1 MDDFEPCRRLLKAAR
16 GVPPDTR
23 VPYAF
28 EKRVMARLEGLKPLD
43 EWALWGAALWRGAV
57 FCLTLAVLL
66 VVGSRFVPAR
76 SADTLPQ
83 AVESAMFAAV
93 DNNNDQIGDTP

>member
-1 MDDFEPCRRLLKAAR
+1 MDDFETCRRLLKAAR
-16 GVPPDTR
+16 AVPPDPR

-28 EKRVMARLEGLKPLD
+28 EQRVMARLEGRKPED
-43 EWALWGAALWRGAV
+43 AWALWGAALWRGAV

-66 VVGSRFVPAR
+66 VVGSMFLPAR
-76 SADTLPQ
+76 NADTLPQ
-83 AVESAMFAAV
+83 AVENAMFAAV

>member
-1 MDDFEPCRRLLKAAR
+1 MDDFEPCRRLLKATRA
-16 GVPPDTR
+16 VPPDPR

-28 EKRVMARLEGLKPLD
+28 EQRVMARLEGRKPED
-43 EWALWGAALWRGAV
+43 AWALWGAALWRGAV

-66 VVGSRFVPAR
+66 VVGSMFLPAR
-76 SADTLPQ
+76 NADTLPQ
-83 AVESAMFAAV
+83 AVENAMFAAV

>member
-1 MDDFEPCRRLLKAAR
+1 MLKATRA
-16 GVPPDTR
+16 VPPDPR

-28 EKRVMARLEGLKPLD
+28 EQRVMARLEGRKPED
-43 EWALWGAALWRGAV
+43 AWALWGAALWRGAV

-66 VVGSRFVPAR
+66 VVGSMFLPAR
-76 SADTLPQ
+76 NADTLPQ
-83 AVESAMFAAV
+83 AVENAMFAAV